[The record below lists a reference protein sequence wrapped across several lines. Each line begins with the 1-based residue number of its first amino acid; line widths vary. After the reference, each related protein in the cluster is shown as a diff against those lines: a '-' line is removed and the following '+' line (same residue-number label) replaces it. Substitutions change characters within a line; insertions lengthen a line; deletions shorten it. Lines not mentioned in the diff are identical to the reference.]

1 MAPRRRTARVWLG
14 AIALLVVAGCE
25 NKKAPAEKAGEAAEK
40 AAESAAA
47 RAGEGPLDRHVAGE
61 VAEERAEL
69 AVDVGASDAE
79 VKRLE
84 GKPAETAAEDLQKP
98 DSGAY

>member
-1 MAPRRRTARVWLG
+1 MLG
-14 AIALLVVAGCE
+14 ALALVAAVGCE
-25 NKKAPAEKAGEAAEK
+25 NKNAPAEKAGAAAEK
-40 AAESAAA
+40 AAETAAA
-47 RAGEGPLDRHVAGE
+47 RAGEGPLDRHIAGE

-84 GKPAETAAEDLQKP
+84 GLPAETAAEDLQKP